1 MTRDEI
7 TVSIFNFLFENDLT
21 DSHLGK
27 CDVDDLNIL
36 SRFSLS
42 EGRTTLTFSP
52 KLCYIVF

>member
-7 TVSIFNFLFENDLT
+7 TVFIFNFLFENDLT
-21 DSHLGK
+21 DSHLGN

-42 EGRTTLTFSP
+42 EGLTTLTFSP